1 MNNEDLTVNE
11 QELSIVSAQREV
23 LRGWVIERFQSLM
36 ATDCVDSALYFADE
50 WFEWLNPDLLNT
62 ESTLFYNEDELQEL
76 YESCKE

>member
-23 LRGWVIERFQSLM
+23 LRDWVIERFQSLM

-50 WFEWLNPDLLNT
+50 WFEWLDPDSVNT
-62 ESTLFYNEDELQEL
+62 EATLYFNEDELKGL
-76 YESCKE
+76 YEQVRE